1 VNWFL
6 EFVSFFKCSFS
17 TVVAGVTDFVPTVP
31 KLEKADNKNNPNVG
45 VTFRTPE
52 TALSFAAST
61 STPTASI
68 GANTFQLSQ
77 AHHRPDSVFHTCNST
92 NMPNLRSHLEL
103 TKTLPSLMVT
113 FTT

>member
-1 VNWFL
+1 MIFVNWFL
-6 EFVSFFKCSFS
+6 EFVTFFMCNFS
-17 TVVAGVTDFVPTVP
+17 TVVAGVTNSVPTVT
-31 KLEKADNKNNPNVG
+31 KSEKADNKDHSNVG

-77 AHHRPDSVFHTCNST
+77 AHHRPDSVFHTCSSIIRL
-92 NMPNLRSHLEL
+92 NLRFVEL
-103 TKTLPSLMVT
+103 LLK
-113 FTT
+113 